1 MNKMTKIYLK
11 EQCGNSLAIQWLR
24 RHASTAGDTGSMP
37 GQGTKILHVMQRGQK
52 GKILKIKR
60 KGHRAFLVAQW

>member
-1 MNKMTKIYLK
+1 MTKIYLK
-11 EQCGNSLAIQWLR
+11 EQCGNSPAIQWLGL
-24 RHASTAGDTGSMP
+24 HASTAGDTGSMP

-52 GKILKIKR
+52 GKTKKRKR